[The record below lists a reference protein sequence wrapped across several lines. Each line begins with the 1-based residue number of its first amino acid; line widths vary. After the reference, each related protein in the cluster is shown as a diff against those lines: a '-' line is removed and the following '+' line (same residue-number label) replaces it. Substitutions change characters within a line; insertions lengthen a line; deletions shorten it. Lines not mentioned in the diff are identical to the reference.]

1 MKYNEVYTPDGQDNG
16 WLKKQNFW
24 FDPDHENGFNIVDLD
39 SIYPEKYFE
48 VDHVKPETIDNYCNL
63 IQKYYENISDEG
75 LPIYNL
81 IEFGSAGGWFLK
93 EFIDRQIKSYG
104 LEGSIAGYQA
114 CIKRGIPITNID
126 IMDFRHS
133 FAAEKGP
140 AHHRYSIALCTEVA
154 EHIEPPFS
162 ATLVKSLCDAS
173 DLVWFSFEPP
183 NTNPAHIHHPN
194 EMPAKFWINLFDFY
208 GYGCYMLPD
217 WVFDQTEGRG
227 RMIFYNKEVYAGNKF
242 LQQQH

>member
-1 MKYNEVYTPDGQDNG
+1 MKHEEVYLNGEDNG
-16 WLKKQNFW
+16 WIAKQNFW
-24 FDPDHENGFNIVDLD
+24 FDENHPNGFNIVDLD

-48 VDHVKPETIDNYCNL
+48 VDHVKPETIKAYVGNVMEFCTKINGKGPS
-63 IQKYYENISDEG
+63 IVK
-75 LPIYNL
+75 
-81 IEFGSAGGWFLK
+81 EFGCAGGWFSE
-93 EFIDRQIKSYG
+93 EFVKIGVRVVGIEGSHAGMIRSIDRLGEYHTGKYG
-104 LEGSIAGYQA
+104 FQRRDLRLPVETEN
-114 CIKRGIPITNID
+114 KVD
-126 IMDFRHS
+126 
-133 FAAEKGP
+133 
-140 AHHRYSIALCTEVA
+140 IALCTEVA

-227 RMIFYNKEVYAGNKF
+227 RMIFYNKETYANNEFFK
-242 LQQQH
+242 QV